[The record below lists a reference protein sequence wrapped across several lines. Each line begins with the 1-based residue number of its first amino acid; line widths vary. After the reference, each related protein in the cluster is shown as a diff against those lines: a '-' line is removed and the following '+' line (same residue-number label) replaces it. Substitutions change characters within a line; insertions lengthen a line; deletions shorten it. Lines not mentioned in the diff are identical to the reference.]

1 MLTLHLVTRAQTCR
15 SVLTLNLIT
24 GRVLTL
30 RDSWSFVATSPPAA
44 LLFTA
49 RRLAYNLAQTA
60 SAAATDAGN
69 AANAATTPSDGPI
82 YGDPADPMKFFQQQD
97 TSFQDGVQLALVLA
111 VLYTVVQGLRLA
123 NGV

>member
-1 MLTLHLVTRAQTCR
+1 M
-15 SVLTLNLIT
+15 LTLNLIT

-30 RDSWSFVATSPPAA
+30 RDSWSFAATSPPAM
-44 LLFTA
+44 
-49 RRLAYNLAQTA
+49 
-60 SAAATDAGN
+60 DAGN
-69 AANAATTPSDGPI
+69 AASAATASTDAPI

-111 VLYTVVQGLRLA
+111 VLYTIVQGLRLA